1 MIHILIGLAVATV
14 LIILWASGNLFACVF
29 LSIPPALGLLI
40 IAMRTDPALP
50 IYPQLCFGSLAVI
63 WLPRFLM
70 YRMSVQA
77 MREREP
83 RRPDI
88 DIPPLWFVGVDPY
101 VPKSGPR
108 LTLTDGGGRK

>member
-1 MIHILIGLAVATV
+1 MHILIGMAVATV

-63 WLPRFLM
+63 WTPRFLH
-70 YRMSVQA
+70 
-77 MREREP
+77 
-83 RRPDI
+83 RRARNHRPQRRDAL
-88 DIPPLWFVGVDPY
+88 IPMPEARY
-101 VPKSGPR
+101 VPPSLHVPESLR
-108 LTLTDGGGRK
+108 LALSERAAGQ